1 MDRKIRFL
9 WWGMLGI
16 LLIIAFVKFLL
27 PVRTPQAIEQT
38 QANREIVV
46 YVTGAVR
53 HPGLLNLPLDARL
66 DDALAKAV
74 LREDADLEAL
84 NPAQK
89 LKDGQKII
97 VPYQALPAESGELQ
111 GNPAA
116 LPKQNIG
123 VSSGKSQAS
132 NSSKVN
138 INYAGITELDAIPG
152 IGPALAQRIIDYRMQ
167 NGLFSSPEE
176 IQNVSGIG
184 PKTYEKMAAY
194 ITVGP

>member
-9 WWGMLGI
+9 WWGVLGV
-16 LLIIAFVKFLL
+16 LLIMAFVKFLL
-27 PVRTPQAIEQT
+27 PVKTPLKIEQT

-46 YVTGAVR
+46 YVTGAVQ

-66 DDALAKAV
+66 DDALEKAV
-74 LREDADLEAL
+74 LRDDADLEAL

-97 VPYQALPAESGELQ
+97 VPYKTPAVENGEQ
-111 GNPAA
+111 QENPVGSTK
-116 LPKQNIG
+116 PGIG
-123 VSSGKSQAS
+123 VSSGKTQPNS
-132 NSSKVN
+132 SSKVN
-138 INYAGITELDAIPG
+138 INYAGITELDSIPG
-152 IGPALAQRIIDYRMQ
+152 IGPALAQRIVDYRMQ